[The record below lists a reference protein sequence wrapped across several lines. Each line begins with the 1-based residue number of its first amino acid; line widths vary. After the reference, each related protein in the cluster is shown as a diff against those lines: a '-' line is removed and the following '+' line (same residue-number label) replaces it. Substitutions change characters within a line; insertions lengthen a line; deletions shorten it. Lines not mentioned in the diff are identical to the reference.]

1 MANNPYRHNGRS
13 ESRHALSC
21 VRKCPL
27 GGRED
32 VNFTNDD
39 PYRNIIN
46 NARFLGDAL
55 ALTAEDIICCPP
67 PLFHCFGLVMGFLGS
82 FTRGCTVV
90 FPSQQFDAGTIV
102 DAVDSERCTVIYG
115 VPTMF
120 GAELDALARQGRK
133 LTSLTRALAS
143 GAPVPPSMVKRL
155 NQEMGIQ
162 SVLIAYGMTE
172 TSPVTFAT
180 TVNDSH
186 ERRQTTV
193 GKVFPHTKAKV
204 VDLDGKIVAC
214 GVQGEI
220 CTSGYALQRGYLKNI
235 AKTDEA
241 MRRDDEDRLWM
252 HTGDKGVLDSEGYLR
267 ITGRIKDMIIRGK
280 LYPYSDNDRGLTA
293 ARPGGENIAPAEIEE
308 RLLSHESIVEAA
320 VVGAPDPKYG
330 EKVVAFVKQAE
341 GAFRPSDA
349 DVAAWVREALARHKS
364 PAHTLWI
371 GDDGMGEDFPKTAS
385 GKHQKHILRK
395 IAIAALRPNIG
406 RARL

>member
-90 FPSQQFDAGTIV
+90 FPSQQFDAGAIV

-155 NQEMGIQ
+155 NQEMEHFSM
-162 SVLIAYGMTE
+162 SVYMSWNMRGRPNE
-172 TSPVTFAT
+172 TTPERGSSGRLCLSPVLCIHISWARCIGQLLL
-180 TVNDSH
+180 VWND
-186 ERRQTTV
+186 
-193 GKVFPHTKAKV
+193 
-204 VDLDGKIVAC
+204 
-214 GVQGEI
+214 
-220 CTSGYALQRGYLKNI
+220 Y
-235 AKTDEA
+235 
-241 MRRDDEDRLWM
+241 
-252 HTGDKGVLDSEGYLR
+252 
-267 ITGRIKDMIIRGK
+267 
-280 LYPYSDNDRGLTA
+280 
-293 ARPGGENIAPAEIEE
+293 
-308 RLLSHESIVEAA
+308 
-320 VVGAPDPKYG
+320 
-330 EKVVAFVKQAE
+330 
-341 GAFRPSDA
+341 
-349 DVAAWVREALARHKS
+349 
-364 PAHTLWI
+364 
-371 GDDGMGEDFPKTAS
+371 
-385 GKHQKHILRK
+385 
-395 IAIAALRPNIG
+395 
-406 RARL
+406 